1 MRSTPE
7 EHDVAFD
14 AVPADE
20 LQALNPSNKESLWP
34 RNVLG
39 MLLHVPDHWIALTP
53 PLSSGSTA
61 LLCDSLDPA
70 PFAFSADDV
79 KVLLQF
85 ISEKQKNARLTV
97 AGTWSCYR
105 LSVNAGPMYKRFI
118 SAMECDS

>member
-7 EHDVAFD
+7 ENDVAFD

-20 LQALNPSNKESLWP
+20 LQALNPRNKASLWP

-53 PLSSGSTA
+53 ALSSGSAA

-70 PFAFSADDV
+70 PFALPADDV
-79 KVLLQF
+79 KVLLDF
-85 ISEKQKNARLTV
+85 ISDKQKNARLTA

-105 LSVNAGPMYKRFI
+105 LSVNAGP
-118 SAMECDS
+118 